1 MGAQDLGDGS
11 ETTEAVFR
19 HPWQQLSSHSSEAGT
34 GPTEVRPLNTSG
46 RSEPTPGDGQL
57 AVCQAQEAGTV
68 LLQRPTPGA
77 LTRQSQDDPRCYN
90 SVTALLNA
98 SSYLNA
104 SLPDH
109 RTPHYRTTDHLT
121 TGPQTTS
128 LPDHRPPHYRTT
140 DHLTTGPQ
148 TTSLPDHRPPH
159 YRTTERLTTG
169 PCTPRSDHRMP
180 HYRTVFLQIG
190 PQATQTPSVE
200 DMTPSDVSRRHTGSL
215 STLWGRRENDGWSIS
230 QPAPFEACSR
240 RYGLQGSEFERAAIA
255 ILMCSRLRA
264 SDVRIK
270 PADTSSPTAGPRQEL
285 GCGGPGAGGRHEAN
299 HKV

>member
-1 MGAQDLGDGS
+1 M
-11 ETTEAVFR
+11 
-19 HPWQQLSSHSSEAGT
+19 
-34 GPTEVRPLNTSG
+34 
-46 RSEPTPGDGQL
+46 
-57 AVCQAQEAGTV
+57 

-109 RTPHYRTTDHLT
+109 RT
-121 TGPQTTS
+121 
-128 LPDHRPPHYRTT
+128 PHYRTT

-240 RYGLQGSEFERAAIA
+240 RYGLQGSEVSQR
-255 ILMCSRLRA
+255 
-264 SDVRIK
+264 
-270 PADTSSPTAGPRQEL
+270 
-285 GCGGPGAGGRHEAN
+285 GRR
-299 HKV
+299 VG